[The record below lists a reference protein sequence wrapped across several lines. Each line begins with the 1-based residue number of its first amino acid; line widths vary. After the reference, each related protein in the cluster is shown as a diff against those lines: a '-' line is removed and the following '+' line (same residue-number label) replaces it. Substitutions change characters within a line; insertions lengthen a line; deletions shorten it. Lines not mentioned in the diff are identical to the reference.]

1 MADKSRNGG
10 CLLALGYLL
19 LAIALLILFV
29 GEIFSAKNGDMLKEV
44 GTSVVEADSLAVMDT
59 TLEGKAIHAVG
70 LATTP
75 DILSDEDFGFSANA
89 IYLKRNVLYYQLI
102 ETSYEEV
109 VGEDEEGDD
118 ITETRYEY
126 HYGWAKEPVSS
137 RHFYERRYRDTN
149 FVLQEISTAESWA
162 RNVNFGAYRL
172 SEVLIRQMTSCTGAL
187 TDNVAPEA
195 LEKWNEKLIPHFGS
209 PRQYVRPNGT
219 NIYFGAHPDSPR
231 VGDVR
236 VSFDVV
242 LPQEVSRLCSVA
254 GDSLSYYYS
263 PNKARMAVLK
273 QGNHPAE
280 ELIKAQGEDNSDT
293 TASSRAVG
301 FLQLFFGLW
310 IMIKGYEKRSGLSRF
325 GEFLVRGSRPWL
337 SALILSVGGSFA
349 LCSLPWF
356 FYNPGTASIFLAI
369 GAGILAAYYFFTK

>member
-1 MADKSRNGG
+1 MADKSKNGG
-10 CLLALGYLL
+10 CLLTLGYVLFAM
-19 LAIALLILFV
+19 AIAILLV
-29 GEIFSAKNGDMLKEV
+29 GEIHSAKNGDMLKEV
-44 GTSVVEADSLAVMDT
+44 GNSLVEADSLAVRDT
-59 TLEGKAIHAVG
+59 TLEGKALHAVG

-109 VGEDEEGDD
+109 VGEDEDGDD

-126 HYGWAKEPVSS
+126 HYGWSNEPVKS
-137 RHFYERRYRDTN
+137 RHFHEKRYRDTN
-149 FVLQEISTAESWA
+149 FVLQEIGTAEFWA
-162 RNVNFGAYRL
+162 KDVYFGAYRL
-172 SEVLIRQMTSCTGAL
+172 SDVLSKQMTVCTGAL
-187 TDNVAPEA
+187 TDDVPLEA
-195 LEKWNEKLIPHFGS
+195 LEKWNEKLVAHFGS
-209 PRQYVRPNGT
+209 QRQYVRPNGT

-242 LPQEVSRLCSVA
+242 LPQEVSLLCGVA

-263 PNKARMAVLK
+263 PNKARMAVLR
-273 QGNHPAE
+273 QGNYPAE

-337 SALILSVGGSFA
+337 SALILSVGGCFA

-356 FYNPGTASIFLAI
+356 FYNPGTAAIFLAV